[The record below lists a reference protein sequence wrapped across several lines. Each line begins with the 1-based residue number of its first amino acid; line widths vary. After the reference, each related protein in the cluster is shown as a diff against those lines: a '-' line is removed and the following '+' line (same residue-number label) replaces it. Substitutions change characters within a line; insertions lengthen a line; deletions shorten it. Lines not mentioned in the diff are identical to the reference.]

1 MLLISMAKHVN
12 RRPDQPVPPNIDI
25 QIELWPIERL
35 IPRVNNPRTHSR
47 EQVARI
53 AASIREFGFTNP
65 ILVGADDDIIAGHA
79 RLLAAEKLGMKEV
92 PVIVLRHLSPAQ
104 RRALVIA
111 DNQLAIA
118 GAAWDEEML
127 RIELAILHEE
137 NYPLDLVGFDDIELQ
152 RLLEAQDAA
161 PGLTDEDAVP
171 EVQLEPVAKLG
182 DLFVLGNHR
191 VICGD
196 CTQADVVARML
207 GDAKPLLLITDPPYG
222 IELDSEW
229 RDRAG
234 LNGCG
239 PAEASYM
246 KHRTEGHT
254 ETTISGDTRADW
266 SAAYELVPSLQVVY
280 VWHASVFAREVW
292 NGLERIGY
300 LYPQQLVWNKGR
312 TVLTR
317 THYWY
322 QHEPCLY
329 MRKKN
334 APWYGKAGENSTV
347 WDSPS
352 PKFIMGGSDEEK
364 FDHPTQKPMEVMRRP
379 LLNHTLPGESCYDPF
394 LGSGTTLIAAEQTGR
409 VCFGVELDP
418 KYVDVIIRR
427 WQMYT
432 GKQAVLDGDG
442 RTFDEIA
449 DERIAAA

>member
-1 MLLISMAKHVN
+1 MA
-12 RRPDQPVPPNIDI
+12 RPNIDI
-25 QIELWPIERL
+25 QIELWSIERL
-35 IPRVNNPRTHSR
+35 IPRANNPRTHRR

-79 RLLAAEKLGMKEV
+79 RLLAAEKLGMKDV

-111 DNQLAIA
+111 DNQLALA
-118 GAAWDEEML
+118 GAGWDEEML

-137 NYPLDLVGFDDIELQ
+137 DYPLDLVGFDDIELQ

-161 PGLTDEDAVP
+161 PGLIDEDAVP
-171 EVQLEPVAKLG
+171 DVQPDPVARVG
-182 DLFVLGNHR
+182 DLFILGDHH

-196 CTQADVVARML
+196 CTQADVIARL
-207 GDAKPLLLITDPPYG
+207 LCDAKPLLLITDPPYG

-246 KHRTEGHT
+246 KHRTAGHT

-266 SAAYELVPSLQVVY
+266 SEAFEHEPSLQVDTCGT
-280 VWHASVFAREVW
+280 HRFSRARFGTAW
-292 NGLERIGY
+292 NGSDFSTRSSSSGIKDGRSSRERITGISMS
-300 LYPQQLVWNKGR
+300 LASICGR
-312 TVLTR
+312 R
-317 THYWY
+317 
-322 QHEPCLY
+322 
-329 MRKKN
+329 MRRGSGR
-334 APWYGKAGENSTV
+334 PGENSTV
-347 WDSPS
+347 WDAAS

-379 LLNHTLPGESCYDPF
+379 ILNHTLPGESCYRPVFGQRDH
-394 LGSGTTLIAAEQTGR
+394 ADRGR
-409 VCFGVELDP
+409 AN
-418 KYVDVIIRR
+418 R
-427 WQMYT
+427 
-432 GKQAVLDGDG
+432 
-442 RTFDEIA
+442 A
-449 DERIAAA
+449 D